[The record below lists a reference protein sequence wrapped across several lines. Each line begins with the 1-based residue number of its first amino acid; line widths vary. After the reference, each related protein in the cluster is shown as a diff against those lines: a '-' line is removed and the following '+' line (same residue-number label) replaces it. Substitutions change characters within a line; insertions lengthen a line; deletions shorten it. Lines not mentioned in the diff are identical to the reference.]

1 MSAVDLY
8 CEDTGGRG
16 EPVLLAHAIGCDRR
30 MWEEAVPALSS
41 RYRVV
46 AIDARGHGRSPL
58 PQRPWSLEEMADD
71 AARLLDRLG
80 IERVHWVGLSMGGM
94 VGQAFALRHP
104 SRLGKLVLANTT
116 SSYGPEGRP
125 NWDNRIRLVSEGGLA
140 AIRDV
145 VAARYFSRAFVDAHP
160 DVVQR
165 VMARFMETP
174 AEGYVGC
181 CEAIRELE
189 YGAALARVAAPT
201 LVIAGDLDQG
211 TPVAMAQTIAER
223 IPGARLAVMAG
234 ASHLSAVERPA
245 EFAGLV
251 ADFLASRG

>member
-1 MSAVDLY
+1 MSAVDLS
-8 CEDTGGRG
+8 CEDSGGGG
-16 EPVLLAHAIGCDRR
+16 EAVLLAHAIGCDRR
-30 MWEEAVPALSS
+30 MWQDIVPALSA
-41 RYRVV
+41 RFRVI
-46 AIDARGHGRSPL
+46 AFDARGHGRSAL
-58 PQRPWSLEEMADD
+58 AQRPWSLEDMADD

-80 IERVHWVGLSMGGM
+80 LGRAHWVGLSMGGM

-140 AIRDV
+140 AIRDM
-145 VAARYFSRAFVDAHP
+145 VAARYFSPAFVDAHP

-165 VMARFMETP
+165 VMSRFMETP
-174 AEGYVGC
+174 AQGYIGC

-189 YGAALARVAAPT
+189 YTAALARVAAPT

-211 TPVAMAQTIAER
+211 TPVAMAQALAKGV
-223 IPGARLAVMAG
+223 PGARLAIIPG
-234 ASHLSAVERPA
+234 ASHLSVVEKPA
-245 EFAGLV
+245 EFAALV
-251 ADFLASRG
+251 SGFLAAR